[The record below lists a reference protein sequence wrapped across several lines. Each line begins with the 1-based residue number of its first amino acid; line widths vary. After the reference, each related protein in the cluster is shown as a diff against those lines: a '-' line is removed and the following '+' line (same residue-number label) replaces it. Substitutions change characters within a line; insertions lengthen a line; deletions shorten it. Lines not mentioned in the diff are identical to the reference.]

1 MSKESYLLVSE
12 VTAEAAGGTYSYSSK
27 QQGAGYHRQ
36 QNSLHT
42 VVYEVD
48 SFIGVIKLQGTLEL
62 YPGDNDWVDINDTII
77 GLGDDSTAWT
87 ATQAVNF
94 TGNFVW
100 IRAAYNLQNGRIIQI
115 RYNY

>member
-1 MSKESYLLVSE
+1 MSKESYLLVST
-12 VTAEAAGGTYSYSSK
+12 VSTEAIDSTFVYSDKK
-27 QQGAGYHRQ
+27 QGSGYHRQ
-36 QNSLHT
+36 SDGVHT

-62 YPGDNDWVDINDTII
+62 YPGDNDWVDISDTII

-87 ATQAVNF
+87 AVQSVNF

-100 IRAAYNLQNGRIIQI
+100 LRAAYNLQNGRIIQI